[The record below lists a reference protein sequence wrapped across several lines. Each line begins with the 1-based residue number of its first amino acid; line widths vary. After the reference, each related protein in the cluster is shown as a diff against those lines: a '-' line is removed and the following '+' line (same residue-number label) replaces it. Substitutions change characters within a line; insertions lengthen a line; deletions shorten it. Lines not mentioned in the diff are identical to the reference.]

1 MHIGRRSLSD
11 GSRRDESVCMNASM
25 VSSPDAATKLQ
36 RESKIYKAIG
46 MCAVTFAMMAFSL
59 VTG

>member
-1 MHIGRRSLSD
+1 MLSGSRERVESLS
-11 GSRRDESVCMNASM
+11 MNASM
-25 VSSPDAATKLQ
+25 VSSPDVATRLQ